1 MKEKMKRN
9 WNIILIA
16 LISIF
21 LLVTLLNTIFGPQL
35 EEISYSQLLELGDSG
50 QLKEVII
57 DGNKIYS
64 SPVVQENPNALFPKM
79 YVTVSIGDEE
89 NFARRLETWNL
100 DNYGGRTEDATSV
113 SSTFFSWVLPLA
125 ILIGLWYFIYK
136 AMSKRVG
143 NPMEF
148 GKNKEKVYA
157 QKDTGVT
164 FDDVAGQTEA
174 KEQLKEIVD
183 FLHNP
188 DRYTIIGA
196 SMPKGALLVGPP
208 GTGKTLLAKAVAGE
222 AEVPFFSMSGPEFVQ
237 MFVGVGASR
246 VRDLFTQ
253 AQKKAPCIVFI
264 DEIDAIGK
272 SRANQATT
280 NDEREQTLNQLLTE
294 LDGFDANI
302 GVVILAATNRPE
314 VLDEALLRPG
324 RFDRRVIVDKPDLK
338 GREAI
343 FKVHTKKITLD
354 DNIDLLQLAKT
365 TAGAVG
371 ADIANIVNEAA
382 LLAVKANHSCVTQ
395 ADFMEAIEINI
406 AGAIKKDRILSPQE
420 KRAVSYHEIGH
431 ALVAALL
438 ENTDPVHKI
447 TIIPRTKGAL
457 GYTMQLPTEEKFLV
471 TKDELLD
478 RVCVMLAGRCS
489 EEIALDKISTGAAND
504 IERATQSVRRMIT
517 LYGMSEEFDMMALE
531 TKASEYLSARP
542 ILNCSDKTSAKID
555 ELTLKI
561 IKAQHDRA
569 LTILNNNR
577 ITLDKLTE
585 YLLEKET
592 IEGDEFVE
600 LLDKYKNE
608 NYS

>member
-1 MKEKMKRN
+1 MSSKTKRN

-16 LISIF
+16 LIGIF
-21 LLVTLLNTIFGPQL
+21 LLITLLNSFFGPQL
-35 EEISYSQLLELGDSG
+35 EEISYSKLLELGDSG
-50 QLKEVII
+50 QLSEVII

-64 SPVVQENPNALFPKM
+64 SPIVQEKTNPLFPKM
-79 YVTVSIGDEE
+79 YLTISIRDDE
-89 NFARRLETWNL
+89 NFARRLEAWDL
-100 DNYGGRTEDATSV
+100 DNYGGKTEDTTSV
-113 SSTFFSWVLPLA
+113 TSTFTSWVLPLA
-125 ILIGLWYFIYK
+125 ILVGLWYFLYK
-136 AMSKRVG
+136 AMSKRAG

-157 QKDTGVT
+157 QKSTGVT
-164 FDDVAGQTEA
+164 FQDVAGQTEA

-183 FLHNP
+183 FLHTP
-188 DRYTIIGA
+188 DRYTVLGA
-196 SMPKGALLVGPP
+196 TMPKGALLVGPP

-222 AEVPFFSMSGPEFVQ
+222 AKVPFFSMSGPEFVQ

-294 LDGFDANI
+294 LDGFDSNT

-338 GREAI
+338 GREEI

-354 DNIDLLQLAKT
+354 ENIDLLTLAKT

-382 LLAVKANHSCVTQ
+382 LLAVKAKHDKVTQ
-395 ADFMEAIEINI
+395 GDFMEAIEVNI
-406 AGAIKKDRILSPQE
+406 AGAIKKDRILSPHE
-420 KRAVSYHEIGH
+420 KKAVSYHEIGH

-438 ENTDPVHKI
+438 DNTDPVHKI

-457 GYTMQLPTEEKFLV
+457 GYTMQLPTEEKYLV

-478 RVCVMLAGRCS
+478 RVCVMLGGRS
-489 EEIALDKISTGAAND
+489 AEEIALNKISTGAAND

-517 LYGMSEEFDMMALE
+517 LYGMSNEFDMMALE
-531 TKASEYLSARP
+531 TKAAEYLTAKA
-542 ILNCSDKTSAKID
+542 ITTCSDETSTKID
-555 ELTLKI
+555 ELTLSI
-561 IKAQHDRA
+561 IKEQHNRA
-569 LTILNNNR
+569 LTILKNNR
-577 ITLDKLTE
+577 VALDKCTE
-585 YLLEKET
+585 FLLEKET
-592 IEGDEFVE
+592 LEGDEFIDF
-600 LLDKYKNE
+600 LNKYKA
-608 NYS
+608 

>member
-1 MKEKMKRN
+1 MSTQNKKK
-9 WNIILIA
+9 WNITL
-16 LISIF
+16 IF
-21 LLVTLLNTIFGPQL
+21 LIGLFLIITLLNTIFGPKL
-35 EEISYSQLLELGDSG
+35 EEISYSELLKLGDSD
-50 QLKEVII
+50 QLSEVII
-57 DGNKIYS
+57 DGNRIYS
-64 SPVVQENPNALFPKM
+64 SPIVQENANPLFPKM
-79 YVTVSIGDEE
+79 YLTISIGDDE
-89 NFARRLETWNL
+89 NFARRIQTWNL
-100 DNYGGRTEDATSV
+100 DNYGGKADDTTTV
-113 SSTFFSWVLPLA
+113 SSAFFSWVLPLA
-125 ILIGLWYFIYK
+125 LLIGIWYFVYK
-136 AMSKRVG
+136 AMSKRMG

-164 FDDVAGQTEA
+164 FDDVAGQREA
-174 KEQLKEIVD
+174 KEQLQELVG

-188 DRYTIIGA
+188 DEFTSLGA
-196 SMPKGALLVGPP
+196 TMPKGALLVGPP

-272 SRANQATT
+272 SRASQAST

-294 LDGFDANI
+294 LDGFDANT

-338 GREAI
+338 GRKAI
-343 FKVHTKKITLD
+343 FSVHTKKVTLD
-354 DNIDLLQLAKT
+354 SNIDLLQLAKT

-382 LLAVKANHSCVTQ
+382 LLAVKANHTSVMQ
-395 ADFMEAIEINI
+395 SDFMEAIEINI
-406 AGAIKKDRILSPQE
+406 AGAIKKDRILSPSE
-420 KRAVSYHEIGH
+420 KKAVSYHEIGH
-431 ALVAALL
+431 ALVASMLK
-438 ENTDPVHKI
+438 NTDPVHKI

-478 RVCVMLAGRCS
+478 RICVMLAGRS
-489 EEIALDKISTGAAND
+489 GEEIALDTISTGAAND
-504 IERATQSVRRMIT
+504 IERATQSVRRMIS

-531 TKASEYLSARP
+531 VVPSEYLISRP
-542 ILNCSDKTSAKID
+542 ISTCSDETSAKID
-555 ELTLKI
+555 GLVLKI
-561 IKAQHDRA
+561 IKEQHRRA
-569 LTILNNNR
+569 LTILQENR
-577 ITLDKLTE
+577 ITLDKCTE
-585 YLLEKET
+585 YLLDKET
-592 IEGDEFVE
+592 IDGDEFIG
-600 LLDKYKNE
+600 LLDKYKA
-608 NYS
+608 